1 MKRAHKNVRSSI
13 CQFLILLLALGTVFV
28 STGCMSLKQLFDL
41 KGIIV
46 SKDDQ
51 VFQGETATVTIDM
64 SDADKSYSFN
74 ATSDPVEN
82 GYPIRFEA
90 SNTSTVTVT
99 RSASDSSN
107 YTIKAVNSGWCDVT
121 VECSVAYKFTFVV
134 YVTDKAKGITVA
146 SLTRQRTEYYAALAE
161 QEAAAAQ
168 EETRSTTTAAKKLLT
183 SSSVVKIQS
192 DLTTAEL
199 YYPIGFT
206 STIDE
211 VDEPLQYQWYS
222 NGKALGVKGS
232 KDGRMANLEHY
243 APIEAGEYSV
253 YLEVTGS
260 ESGVKVKSAP
270 ITVTY
275 ILVDHRPEYAG
286 TWVLSKAKSELA
298 PPGKYMTLDGKIYDM
313 FKDEKTGD
321 WIFSPEPVA
330 SLAST
335 GYVITDNV
343 STNKTYIDSETK
355 RLRVFINNVENSY
368 IKSAVTTRSM
378 QFVDSSTTLR
388 ISAKDTNLEVGKT
401 AKIISKH
408 SELDEDLTYQWYVN
422 GKAIAKETNSSLEV
436 SLSEAKSFEYY
447 VVATGVT
454 SKKSVTSNKLTVS
467 FYVADHRSE
476 FAGAWLRSG
485 SSPTAGKYITA
496 DGKIRD
502 MYKEAKSG
510 EWIYKPEV
518 VATIAADGNTIT
530 DLVSTNSSKIENGK
544 LVVIESKVAYT
555 YAKSTVSARPAIYV
569 DSSTTLT
576 LSAKYKSVEVGSS
589 SKIIAKHS
597 ELDEDLT
604 YQWYAAGKPVSG
616 TESSYSATS
625 AEAKTIEYYVVATG
639 VTSKKTVTSNKISIT
654 YSLVDHRAE
663 FAGAWVNDKSA
674 NTGVYM
680 SIDGKMY
687 DMYKDSA
694 SGEWLY
700 KPGVMVVMASSGY
713 DFTSRAGS
721 SVSAKVVD
729 GKIVVTNKGVD
740 STYSKSTVSPRAAK
754 FVDSTTSLIITAA
767 GNAPLN
773 STVKFSVKAT
783 TLDEKLTYQWYVNG
797 VAVNS
802 AKGTSASFEDTSA
815 EAKTNEYYLV
825 AKGATSG
832 VSVTSNKVSVTF
844 YSVDH
849 RKEFAGA
856 WVKDK
861 TANGGK
867 WITAD
872 GKIYD
877 MYQDMAGDVFI
888 DQWVYRPEVVATMAS
903 EGYGITDH
911 VATNKSKIVNGK
923 LVVTAN
929 GVESTYSKAN
939 IVPRLA
945 KYIDSTTKLT
955 ITASATSAEVLYG
968 SVNIDSK
975 ISDVDEGVTYQWYMN
990 GTAVNNAKGTKS
1002 SYETDECPDPR
1013 TVEYYLVAKGSRSG
1027 KTVTSNKVKVTF
1039 NYVDHRPEFVGAW
1052 VAEKNNDGSGRYI
1065 AADGKIYYM
1074 YADEDANA
1082 WLYEPDVIATMASKG
1097 YEITDNVS
1105 ANKTKIVNGK
1115 LVVKANGVE
1124 KTYVKSKVVPRAVKY
1139 IDSTTKLTITA
1150 SQTTVKVD
1158 TNVTLKASITSCDEV
1173 VDYQWFFDDGKNDGS
1188 DKGPTHVTQF
1198 SEPMTHSLY
1207 AVATG
1212 RTSKKTVKSN
1222 TVTIKFVMDSIRPEM
1237 AGAWVN
1243 KSDSKDAVYFKENG
1257 QLYVMNQKSASDW
1270 YLSPKPIAQLAD
1282 DSAIINEVD
1291 PETYKIWV
1299 NRTEKTLYIEKNGKR
1314 AEYKQNKS
1322 LKARDGKYIS
1332 SITEKVLI
1340 GKSKET
1346 ISATDTAGTITLSVR
1361 SAMLSNLDE
1370 EVAYQWINAETDKLI
1385 KNKNESVYVYTRSDD
1400 LTETTTVSRALR
1412 ITGKTSGA
1420 NITSETATFT
1430 VEPKNVLGLLKGY
1443 WASSGDTSTGYAI
1456 LEDGSVYKAFEKTT
1470 TVGKTTQKK
1479 NLYYGSA
1486 VATADR
1492 LGKFAKKGN
1501 LVFTFNEEDK
1511 TLSVA
1516 EDASSSAKGK
1526 TLVLSRVST
1535 RIIDKA
1541 TLLTAR
1547 STITLAANVK
1557 TTARVGD
1564 TVKFTVT
1571 LPAVDEDAEITWFLN
1586 GVKTGRTG
1594 NEFEVPVPTAMG
1606 GTTFKVQAF
1615 ANGALSGVQIASA
1628 EMSIAVDAV
1637 SPADAL
1643 RNNLQ
1648 KTDTKTNGADLKTGT
1663 ETTKTTTKK

>member
-13 CQFLILLLALGTVFV
+13 YQFLILLLALGTVLV
-28 STGCMSLKQLFDL
+28 SSGCSSLKQLFDL

-46 SKDDQ
+46 SKDAQ

-99 RSASDSSN
+99 RSASDSSK
-107 YTIKAVNSGWCDVT
+107 YTINAVNSGWCDVT

-168 EETRSTTTAAKKLLT
+168 EETRNTTTAAKKLLT

-192 DLTTAEL
+192 DLTIAEL

-253 YLEVTGS
+253 YLEVTGT

-298 PPGKYMTLDGKIYDM
+298 PAGKYMTLDGKIYDM

-321 WIFSPEPVA
+321 WIFSPDPVA

-388 ISAKDTNLEVGKT
+388 ISAKNTNLEVGKT
-401 AKIISKH
+401 AKILSKH

-454 SKKSVTSNKLTVS
+454 SKKTVTSNKLTIS

-476 FAGAWLRSG
+476 FAGTWLRTG
-485 SSPTAGKYITA
+485 SSPTTGKYITA

-502 MYKEAKSG
+502 MYKDAKSG

-518 VATIAADGNTIT
+518 VATIALDGKTIT
-530 DLVSTNSSKIENGK
+530 DHISSCISRIDNDKLIVSENKVVFTYTKSAVSS
-544 LVVIESKVAYT
+544 
-555 YAKSTVSARPAIYV
+555 RPAIYV
-569 DSSTTLT
+569 DSSTALT
-576 LSAKYKSVEVGSS
+576 LSAKYKSVEVGTT
-589 SKIIAKHS
+589 SKILVKHS

-604 YQWYAAGKPVSG
+604 YQWYAGGKAVSG
-616 TESSYSATS
+616 TDSSYTATS
-625 AEAKTIEYYVVATG
+625 TEAKTIEYYVVATG

-674 NTGVYM
+674 NTGVYLAL
-680 SIDGKMY
+680 DGKMY
-687 DMYKDSA
+687 EMYKDSA

-700 KPGVMVVMASSGY
+700 KPAVMVVMASSGY

-721 SVSAKVVD
+721 STSAKVVN
-729 GKIVVTNKGVD
+729 GKIVVTTKGVD
-740 STYSKSTVSPRAAK
+740 STYSKSTVNPRAALY
-754 FVDSTTSLIITAA
+754 VDSSTSFRISAYDKSNNSTVTN
-767 GNAPLN
+767 GVPVN
-773 STVKFSVKAT
+773 STVKFTLKTSK
-783 TLDEKLTYQWYVNG
+783 LDEQLTYQWYVNG
-797 VAVNS
+797 AAVNS
-802 AKGTSASFEDTSA
+802 AKGTASSFEDTSA
-815 EAKTNEYYLV
+815 EAKTKEYYLV

-832 VSVTSNKVSVTF
+832 NTITSNKVSVNF
-844 YSVDH
+844 YTVDH

-911 VATNKSKIVNGK
+911 VATNRTKIVNGK

-929 GVESTYSKAN
+929 GLDSTYSKAN

-1052 VAEKNNDGSGRYI
+1052 VAEKKYDGSGRYI

-1074 YADEDANA
+1074 YAGEDANA

-1198 SEPMTHSLY
+1198 SEPTTHSLY

-1282 DSAIINEVD
+1282 DSAIIDEVD
-1291 PETYKIWV
+1291 SAAYKIWV

-1322 LKARDGKYIS
+1322 IKAREGKFIS
-1332 SITEKVLI
+1332 SITQKITPTL
-1340 GKSKET
+1340 SKT
-1346 ISATDTAGTITLSVR
+1346 KIAANDNPASLTITLPT
-1361 SAMLSNLDE
+1361 AAFDALDE
-1370 EVAYQWINAETDKLI
+1370 EVTYQWINAETGGMF
-1385 KNKNESVYVYTRSDD
+1385 KNATTPTYTYTRSDSKTAD
-1400 LTETTTVSRALR
+1400 EVNKRAVR
-1412 ITGKTSGA
+1412 VTGKISG
-1420 NITSETATFT
+1420 ETYTTEAAIFT
-1430 VEPKNVLGLLKGY
+1430 VEARDQRNDMVGFWAQSSSDTAGY
-1443 WASSGDTSTGYAI
+1443 VIMSNGM
-1456 LEDGSVYKAFEKTT
+1456 VYKAFAKKTE
-1470 TVGKTTQKK
+1470 GKKT
-1479 NLYYGSA
+1479 NIDVFYYGTNI
-1486 VATADR
+1486 ATVNR
-1492 LGKFAKKGN
+1492 LGKFTSTEYNFSFDLAS
-1501 LVFTFNEEDK
+1501 T
-1511 TLSVA
+1511 TLKI
-1516 EDASSSAKGK
+1516 ESADITKYEK
-1526 TLVLSRVST
+1526 SNSAAYKLITTATPVE
-1535 RIIDKA
+1535 A
-1541 TLLTAR
+1541 TLLTKNTRVSLVCDTTKVLIPDAP
-1547 STITLAANVK
+1547 AA
-1557 TTARVGD
+1557 
-1564 TVKFTVT
+1564 KFTAT
-1571 LPAVDEDAEITWFLN
+1571 IPTVDEDVVISWYVD
-1586 GVKTGRTG
+1586 GVVTGY
-1594 NEFEVPVPTAMG
+1594 
-1606 GTTFKVQAF
+1606 
-1615 ANGALSGVQIASA
+1615 
-1628 EMSIAVDAV
+1628 
-1637 SPADAL
+1637 
-1643 RNNLQ
+1643 
-1648 KTDTKTNGADLKTGT
+1648 TGT
-1663 ETTKTTTKK
+1663 EYVFRALPTHAGKTIKVKAEAKGVRSGVVISSDEMSLTASLSKASTKTDGNTIKDNELNNARVERTIK